1 MNMKFGRFC
10 FAASTLLLLCGNG
23 FSQDY
28 SYSDGSANTY
38 KVAPGKLEY
47 IPVKK
52 ENSSSG
58 TYSGGTA
65 KTVKLSDADY
75 RSICA
80 LFEEGIAGKAQQ
92 TDRRVMMSGVI
103 NRNFKND
110 KAKVI
115 LKPGARVKDQIETKL
130 LELIK
135 RSE

>member
-1 MNMKFGRFC
+1 MRFSRFC
-10 FAASTLLLLCGNG
+10 FFAVAVLFYSGNG

-38 KVAPGKLEY
+38 KIAPGTLEY

-75 RSICA
+75 RSISA
-80 LFEEGIAGKAQQ
+80 LFEEGIAGKASQ

-103 NRNFKND
+103 NRNIKND

-115 LKPGARVKDQIETKL
+115 LKPGARVKDQIEAKL
-130 LELIK
+130 LEFVK